1 MFNMMIVKVP
11 QREASPVFVGRD
23 WVFREIQ
30 EQFNSSLPTNRG
42 ILISGQGLIH
52 SGIKLDQQFTS
63 TYLELLIWYKLDQ
76 QFTST
81 YLELLIWYKLD

>member
-1 MFNMMIVKVP
+1 MFKIMFKIMFKMMVMKVP

-42 ILISGQGLIH
+42 ILISGQGIMQL
-52 SGIKLDQQFTS
+52 KQWLDLMNKRLNFK
-63 TYLELLIWYKLDQ
+63 YLNHV
-76 QFTST
+76 
-81 YLELLIWYKLD
+81 

>member
-1 MFNMMIVKVP
+1 MFNMMVVKVP

-52 SGIKLDQQFTS
+52 SGIKLDEQFTS
-63 TYLELLIWYKLDQ
+63 TYLELLIWYKTRCTVYLDIPRVVN
-76 QFTST
+76 
-81 YLELLIWYKLD
+81 LV

>member
-1 MFNMMIVKVP
+1 MKVP

-42 ILISGQGLIH
+42 ILISGQGIMQL
-52 SGIKLDQQFTS
+52 KQWLDLMNKRLNFK
-63 TYLELLIWYKLDQ
+63 YLNHV
-76 QFTST
+76 
-81 YLELLIWYKLD
+81 

>member
-1 MFNMMIVKVP
+1 MFKMMVMKVP

-42 ILISGQGLIH
+42 ILISGQGIMQL
-52 SGIKLDQQFTS
+52 KQWLDLMNKRLNFK
-63 TYLELLIWYKLDQ
+63 YLNHV
-76 QFTST
+76 
-81 YLELLIWYKLD
+81 

>member
-1 MFNMMIVKVP
+1 MFKIMFKMMVMKVP

-42 ILISGQGLIH
+42 ILISGQGIMQL
-52 SGIKLDQQFTS
+52 KQWLDLMNKRLNFK
-63 TYLELLIWYKLDQ
+63 YLNHV
-76 QFTST
+76 
-81 YLELLIWYKLD
+81 